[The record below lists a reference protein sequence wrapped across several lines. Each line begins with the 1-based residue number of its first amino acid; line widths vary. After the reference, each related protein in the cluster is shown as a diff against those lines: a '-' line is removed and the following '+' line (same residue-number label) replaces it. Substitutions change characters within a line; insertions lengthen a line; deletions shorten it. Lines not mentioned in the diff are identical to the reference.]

1 MQLGL
6 MVLVEQLVLLVEL
19 LLMMTM
25 QTHPAHL
32 LMAALDWA
40 VLAAQQLVIART
52 GMGLEMGVETVH
64 LDVAES
70 WRKLQTFEKTLH

>member
-1 MQLGL
+1 
-6 MVLVEQLVLLVEL
+6 MVLEEQMVLLVEQLL
-19 LLMMTM
+19 MTM

-64 LDVAES
+64 LDAAES

>member
-1 MQLGL
+1 
-6 MVLVEQLVLLVEL
+6 MVLEEQMVLLVEQLL
-19 LLMMTM
+19 MTM